1 MPAQGRRIVPPLG
14 AVVNGVAAA
23 QMAVEMAQLAEE
35 IQALMTPPLT
45 PEKIDEIADIIA
57 NGVAAAAIGFVLG
70 RIVKAARR
78 KPSAVAARGDN
89 KGRTNATGTITGD
102 VSAAKVPG
110 EAACEFGSCQPV
122 IFATGVKVLAQTDF
136 ALAGPLPVEWR
147 RFYRS
152 SDRRPGWTGR
162 GWSSPLAIE
171 LALTHGA
178 TLYYDERGRT
188 VTLPELAAGERHF
201 DPRERLTLVHHADR
215 RWSIAF
221 ADGLLLEFAAP
232 VAGQW
237 RLPLLRQQDA
247 NGNAIVLHYP
257 AYGDVGHDGIAPRPL
272 GFTDSAGRRIDFVWQ
287 EQSQQQQP
295 PAGLSRGP
303 HPLLLEIRLLP
314 RTLEGV
320 PQPGAVLARYAYDTA
335 GNLQDDR
342 HPDLAAAT
350 DAAGG
355 TSRYRYRNHLMVA
368 YTTKE
373 GFTHHQQWS
382 REDAGGRV
390 VRTWCDLPG
399 VLDTRF
405 AYDTDARTTDVTDA
419 LGRTVRYHY
428 NRHHEVTAIE
438 EAGPDGRPVRTETTM
453 DAAGRPREVR
463 DALGRTVRYQ
473 FDTWGNLTSVADP
486 TGATTRFV
494 YGSGPAHNL
503 PVEIVDALGSTWR
516 TAYDTHGNPVTQTD
530 PLGFETHTAYD
541 PRGLP
546 VAITDALG
554 KTRHLLWDAAGQ
566 LVGRT
571 DCSGQTTHYE
581 WDPLGHLAAAI
592 DALGQTTRLLHDP
605 LGRLLR
611 VTQPDGAQQHYRW
624 DADGNLCAYTDA
636 QGATTAYRYDG
647 LGQPVERTDAHGK
660 TLRYDYDGVGR
671 LVRLTNEVGAQ
682 YHFVYDS
689 ADNLVQESGFDGR
702 TQRYAYNAAGELIA
716 QAERI
721 GWGDEHFAQ
730 RTGFAR
736 DAAGRLVEKRHA
748 IRQDDGS
755 TRETGGRTR
764 YAYDALG
771 RMAGCENGDAK
782 VAFSYDPLSRLTN
795 ETQHH
800 TTGKRY
806 SFTHTYDPLGNRTR
820 SELPAGRT
828 VDWLYYGSGHLH
840 QIRVDGEVL
849 SDIERDR
856 LHRETERSQGDLTSR
871 YGFDPMGRLTEHR
884 VSRNKADATA
894 LRDPGRMNANLP
906 DGAQIARQY
915 RYDPAGN
922 LVATRDSLRGD
933 ARYQYDPLGR
943 IRAAERMLQGAS
955 TTERFDFDPAGNI
968 LNPNTGEQ
976 AGGTG
981 GMGGAFGREIRDNR
995 IAVYQ
1000 DLRFQYD
1007 VHGNVTERLIGWH
1020 TKQDYRYST
1029 EHQVASVT
1037 VTRYR
1042 DKPALKEAQAAHS
1055 QIDSGVPAQEAG
1067 QSPIDVSNTDNAT
1080 IQTTHYKY
1088 DPLGRRIEKRDAFGA
1103 TTFAY
1108 DGDLLTWEERGSKAT
1123 HYLYEPDS
1131 FVPLAKIEGEAE
1143 RGQNSG
1149 GEREPSRTYYYH
1161 CDQIGAPQELTDE
1174 AGRIVWAAKYK
1185 VWGEIEHLRVRKTGT
1200 DDRPSGMNSNSQ
1212 RLALADGAI
1221 QTLDMVEQP
1230 LRFQGQ
1236 YADGETGLHYNRFR
1250 YYDPVVGRFIH
1261 EDPIGLIGGEN
1272 LFVYGPNASSWID
1285 VSGLARKP
1293 QANAPQHSSRTNVKS
1308 VNGQRPR
1315 NHCFAGKT
1323 MVGKDL
1329 PEHVRGKYP
1338 HGVPFNMNGFPDF
1351 SRYAMKTVNII
1362 PGNSRGTDFSRANVE
1377 AFGKG
1382 NPYGS
1387 NSPVINGREFTWH
1400 HNEQLGK
1407 MQLVPRDIHDAV
1419 KHTGGFAVNC

>member
-1 MPAQGRRIVPPLG
+1 MIYPL
-14 AVVNGVAAA
+14 
-23 QMAVEMAQLAEE
+23 
-35 IQALMTPPLT
+35 
-45 PEKIDEIADIIA
+45 
-57 NGVAAAAIGFVLG
+57 
-70 RIVKAARR
+70 
-78 KPSAVAARGDN
+78 
-89 KGRTNATGTITGD
+89 
-102 VSAAKVPG
+102 
-110 EAACEFGSCQPV
+110 C
-122 IFATGVKVLAQTDF
+122 
-136 ALAGPLPVEWR
+136 
-147 RFYRS
+147 
-152 SDRRPGWTGR
+152 
-162 GWSSPLAIE
+162 
-171 LALTHGA
+171 
-178 TLYYDERGRT
+178 
-188 VTLPELAAGERHF
+188 
-201 DPRERLTLVHHADR
+201 
-215 RWSIAF
+215 
-221 ADGLLLEFAAP
+221 
-232 VAGQW
+232 
-237 RLPLLRQQDA
+237 
-247 NGNAIVLHYP
+247 
-257 AYGDVGHDGIAPRPL
+257 
-272 GFTDSAGRRIDFVWQ
+272 
-287 EQSQQQQP
+287 
-295 PAGLSRGP
+295 
-303 HPLLLEIRLLP
+303 
-314 RTLEGV
+314 
-320 PQPGAVLARYAYDTA
+320 
-335 GNLQDDR
+335 
-342 HPDLAAAT
+342 
-350 DAAGG
+350 
-355 TSRYRYRNHLMVA
+355 
-368 YTTKE
+368 
-373 GFTHHQQWS
+373 
-382 REDAGGRV
+382 
-390 VRTWCDLPG
+390 
-399 VLDTRF
+399 
-405 AYDTDARTTDVTDA
+405 
-419 LGRTVRYHY
+419 
-428 NRHHEVTAIE
+428 
-438 EAGPDGRPVRTETTM
+438 
-453 DAAGRPREVR
+453 
-463 DALGRTVRYQ
+463 
-473 FDTWGNLTSVADP
+473 
-486 TGATTRFV
+486 
-494 YGSGPAHNL
+494 
-503 PVEIVDALGSTWR
+503 STWR
-516 TAYDTHGNPVTQTD
+516 TAYD
-530 PLGFETHTAYD
+530 A
-541 PRGLP
+541 RGLP

-554 KTRHLLWDAAGQ
+554 KTRTLLWDAAGQ
-566 LVGRT
+566 LITRT
-571 DCSGQTTHYE
+571 DCSGQSTHYE
-581 WDPLGHLAAAI
+581 WDAMGHLAAAI
-592 DALGQTTRLLHDP
+592 DATGNTTRLLHDP
-605 LGRLLR
+605 LGRLLE

-636 QGATTAYRYDG
+636 QGATTGYRYDG
-647 LGQPVERTDAHGK
+647 LGQPVERTDAHGR

-716 QAERI
+716 QAERA

-748 IRQDDGS
+748 IRQHDGS

-771 RMAGCENGDAK
+771 RMTGCENGDAK

-795 ETQHH
+795 ETQHQKNS
-800 TTGKRY
+800 GKTY

-856 LHRETERSQGDLTSR
+856 LHRETGRSQGQLTSR

-884 VSRNKADATA
+884 VSRHKADATA

-915 RYDPAGN
+915 RYDPTGN
-922 LVATRDSLRGD
+922 LIATRDSLRGD
-933 ARYQYDPLGR
+933 SRYQYDPLGR

-1055 QIDSGVPAQEAG
+1055 QIDSGMPAQEAG
-1067 QSPIDVSNTDNAT
+1067 QSPINVSNSDNAT
-1080 IQTTHYKY
+1080 IQTTHYRY

-1143 RGQNSG
+1143 RGQKA
-1149 GEREPSRTYYYH
+1149 GEADRESSRIYYYH

-1200 DDRPSGMNSNSQ
+1200 DDRPAGVTGSQ

-1221 QTLDMVEQP
+1221 QTLDTVAQP

-1236 YADGETGLHYNRFR
+1236 YADGETGLHYNRAR
-1250 YYDPVVGRFIH
+1250 YYDPAVGRFLH
-1261 EDPIGLIGGEN
+1261 QDPIGFLGGEN
-1272 LFVYGPNASSWID
+1272 FFSYGPNPFMWVD
-1285 VSGLARKP
+1285 PLGLVRGKP
-1293 QANAPQHSSRTNVKS
+1293 SAGAPQHSSRTNVRP
-1308 VNGQRPR
+1308 VNGRRPI

-1329 PEHVRGKYP
+1329 PENVRGKYP

-1351 SRYAMKTVNII
+1351 SRYASKTVNI
-1362 PGNSRGTDFSRANVE
+1362 GGFTGDGADFRAANE
-1377 AFGKG
+1377 AAFGKG
-1382 NPYGS
+1382 NPFGS
-1387 NSPVINGREFTWH
+1387 SQPPGMVWH
-1400 HNEQLGK
+1400 HNEQNGK
-1407 MQLVPRDIHDAV
+1407 MQLIPQDIHDAV
-1419 KHTGGFAVNC
+1419 KHTGGASICGTRR